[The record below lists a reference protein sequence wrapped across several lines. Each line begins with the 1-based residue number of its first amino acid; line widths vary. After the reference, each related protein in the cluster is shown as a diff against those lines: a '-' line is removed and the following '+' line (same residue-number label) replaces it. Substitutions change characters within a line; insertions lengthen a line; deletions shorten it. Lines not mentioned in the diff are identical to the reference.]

1 LIAGCPAEFKEV
13 FGRSGSVIESLGAK
27 MGIADTSFTS
37 LVRGF
42 VGDVEIDIVGDAGS
56 QMYLPV
62 YIPPC
67 PQNDNRSVENLLTGE
82 VYGRAAYSACAPV
95 TDSNRNLLETVRSTM
110 RAVAAKIKAR
120 QPISDTEKNFVQSSP
135 LSLGL
140 VLKTAVGTQSE
151 EEVIQTY
158 ADLHAKA
165 FAFSFMTNLYRRAAY
180 IASQGEQIAAKQGQG
195 DPTTCNPTMVS
206 GAVAE
211 LRKLA
216 QRAEQL
222 SDATLQSYAVS
233 VQQASS
239 LLTVVNSMKQQT
251 DEIMRNALA
260 KHFGKSVASYA
271 TKN

>member
-1 LIAGCPAEFKEV
+1 
-13 FGRSGSVIESLGAK
+13 
-27 MGIADTSFTS
+27 
-37 LVRGF
+37 
-42 VGDVEIDIVGDAGS
+42 
-56 QMYLPV
+56 
-62 YIPPC
+62 
-67 PQNDNRSVENLLTGE
+67 
-82 VYGRAAYSACAPV
+82 
-95 TDSNRNLLETVRSTM
+95 M

-158 ADLHAKA
+158 ADLQRQGVRIFLHDKSVPACRLQSPHKA
-165 FAFSFMTNLYRRAAY
+165 NRLPP
-180 IASQGEQIAAKQGQG
+180 KQGQG